1 MTRRQILGLGLLGGL
16 IMVASLCL
24 LIVSNQ
30 PNQQV
35 REKVRLSPTVFFQ
48 P

>member
-1 MTRRQILGLGLLGGL
+1 MTRRQSLGLGLLGGL

-24 LIVSNQ
+24 LLAANQ

-35 REKVRLSPTVFFQ
+35 IEKVQLHPTVFFQ